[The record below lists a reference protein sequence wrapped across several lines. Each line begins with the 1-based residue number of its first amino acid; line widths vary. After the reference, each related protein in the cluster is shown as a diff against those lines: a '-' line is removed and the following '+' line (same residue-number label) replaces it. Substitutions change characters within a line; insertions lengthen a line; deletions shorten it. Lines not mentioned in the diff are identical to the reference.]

1 MKLYDLKLQNGK
13 FVDTLTRGEIV
24 KKFGITEWRFETVLD
39 KGYLLGGKYW
49 IDDSEE
55 DTKVTRNGCKELLRQ
70 FDEITRRIRRAVG
83 WES

>member
-13 FVDTLTRGEIV
+13 FVDTLTRGEIM
-24 KKFGITEWRFETVLD
+24 KKFGLTQCRFHTVLNN
-39 KGYLLGGKYW
+39 GYLLDDKYW

-55 DTKVTRNGCKELLRQ
+55 DLKVNRHNCKDLFRQ
-70 FDEITRRIRRAVG
+70 FDEITRAIRRVAG

>member
-1 MKLYDLKLQNGK
+1 MKLYDLKLPNGK
-13 FVDTLTRGEIV
+13 FVETLTRGEIM
-24 KKFGITEWRFETVLD
+24 KKFGLTQCRFHTVLNN
-39 KGYLLGGKYW
+39 GYLLNGKYW

-55 DTKVTRNGCKELLRQ
+55 DTKVTRNGCKELFRQ